1 VIGDWSDRMFRD
13 GFETERSGDMTNRE
27 VLGRLRPLFR
37 PYGWHFGGALVLLLT
52 ASALVIAGPILIKRA
67 IDVNIA
73 GGDTSGL
80 RVTVMLY
87 LAAQLA
93 HLGITYAMR
102 NWLEW
107 AGQSMMARI
116 KKKLFAH
123 LLRLPMSFYDG
134 QPPGRL
140 LSRVE
145 NDTQALRMLFTTT
158 SVMLLGDLF
167 LFVGMYV
174 AMAMVSVRLTLVT
187 AIILPCLLGVTIF
200 FQKRTY
206 PIFIEVRKLTAEI
219 CARLTEFIQGMPV
232 LRAFER
238 RHWAAGNFQRL
249 NREKFRVEFRGERLI
264 VLWFNVIF
272 FLEAVAFAL
281 ILGIGGMWALS
292 GLVTIGTLAM
302 FIGYV
307 RRFFDPLF
315 RLSEQLAVIQ
325 KAIAAAERI
334 FLLLKEPL
342 TIDDPERPLDWPGLA
357 NEVRF
362 ENVWFRYRDDGEWVL
377 QDVSLRIPAGSRCA
391 LVGPTG
397 GGKTTVVSLLL
408 RFYEV
413 TRGRILIDGVDIR
426 SMRQAELRRK
436 IGLVLQDIYLF
447 PGNLEANLTLGRDVT
462 RERVEAAAGLTL
474 SNRVVARL
482 PDGYASDLSERG
494 ANVSV
499 GERQLLSFTR
509 AIVHDPALLILDEAT
524 SAVDPA
530 TEATIGRAM
539 ERTFEGRTALIIA
552 HRLSTIRRCDTIF
565 VVHHGRIVERG
576 SHEELLDMGGLYRS
590 LHDLQLTEGS
600 YAAHEPS

>member
-1 VIGDWSDRMFRD
+1 MSSFCPRNG
-13 GFETERSGDMTNRE
+13 
-27 VLGRLRPLFR
+27 P
-37 PYGWHFGGALVLLLT
+37 AVLL
-52 ASALVIAGPILIKRA
+52 VY
-67 IDVNIA
+67 V
-73 GGDTSGL
+73 
-80 RVTVMLY
+80 
-87 LAAQLA
+87 
-93 HLGITYAMR
+93 
-102 NWLEW
+102 
-107 AGQSMMARI
+107 
-116 KKKLFAH
+116 
-123 LLRLPMSFYDG
+123 LL
-134 QPPGRL
+134 
-140 LSRVE
+140 
-145 NDTQALRMLFTTT
+145 ALRGTRSPSGYRKPGQVLF
-158 SVMLLGDLF
+158 
-167 LFVGMYV
+167 
-174 AMAMVSVRLTLVT
+174 
-187 AIILPCLLGVTIF
+187 
-200 FQKRTY
+200 
-206 PIFIEVRKLTAEI
+206 
-219 CARLTEFIQGMPV
+219 
-232 LRAFER
+232 
-238 RHWAAGNFQRL
+238 
-249 NREKFRVEFRGERLI
+249 
-264 VLWFNVIF
+264 
-272 FLEAVAFAL
+272 
-281 ILGIGGMWALS
+281 S
-292 GLVTIGTLAM
+292 GANLCFGL
-302 FIGYV
+302 
-307 RRFFDPLF
+307 
-315 RLSEQLAVIQ
+315 
-325 KAIAAAERI
+325 